1 MAGEGGSKGAQLMA
15 GDEGAE
21 RGTADGAERL
31 FPQRRTSQES

>member
-31 FPQRRTSQES
+31 FPQRTSQES